1 MSDPNFRRTWWFE
14 AMADDGDVLASCKL
28 GDASEVARWVET
40 LECGDQVVRVEM
52 IKLSG
57 SREIV
62 WLRAGPKQR

>member
-1 MSDPNFRRTWWFE
+1 
-14 AMADDGDVLASCKL
+14 MADDGDVLASCKL